1 MNDKNQI
8 SDELLAAFLDG
19 NTNAE
24 DTMRVLNA
32 AEQDMELQEIIRIA
46 SEVDEDMAITIKP
59 TIIPM
64 TAMAAKKKETYL
76 CDIECEEFV
85 LHQFGIEV
93 THKSLLDTAYKNCW
107 LKDKG
112 MPLYNIGRLL
122 EKNNLPV
129 SRRYNSTIEEVVR
142 LLSAGNQLIA
152 VVDDTLLGN
161 AQSSANQHP
170 NHAVAISSI
179 SVETDEIILFNPNT
193 DEELTKYSISSFMEA
208 WRQSNNYLVVI
219 NTTDRFIYEPSPIGL
234 DDVELSEDLSEL
246 QEAIAENAHEIWA
259 KNRRDQGWSYGPE
272 RNDQKKETPDM
283 IPYCNL
289 PESEKLYDR
298 EMAMQTLKLVKKLG
312 FDIVKQQKYANYV
325 DSYFCSY
332 SSGCTAMVYL

>member
-46 SEVDEDMAITIKP
+46 SEVDEDMAITVKP

-219 NTTDRFIYEPSPIGL
+219 NTTDKFVYEPSPIGL

-312 FDIVKQQKYANYV
+312 FEIVKK
-325 DSYFCSY
+325 
-332 SSGCTAMVYL
+332 

>member
-1 MNDKNQI
+1 MSDNNHI

-24 DTMRVLNA
+24 DTMCVLKA
-32 AEQDMELQEIIRIA
+32 AEQNMELQEIIRIA
-46 SEVDEDMAITIKP
+46 SEVDEDMAIVRKP
-59 TIIPM
+59 SIIPM
-64 TAMAAKKKETYL
+64 TAMAAKTKETYL

-93 THKSLLDTAYKNCW
+93 THKRLLDTAYKNCW

-122 EKNNLPV
+122 EKNNLSV
-129 SRRYNSTIEEVVR
+129 SRRYNSSIEEVNR

-152 VVDDTLLGN
+152 VVDDSLLGN
-161 AQSSANQHP
+161 ALSSENQHP

-179 SVETDEIILFNPNT
+179 SIEEDEIILFNPNT
-193 DEELTKYSISSFMEA
+193 EEELTKYPISLFIEA
-208 WRQSNNYLVVI
+208 WRQSNNYLVVV
-219 NTTDRFIYEPSPIGL
+219 NTTDKFIYDPSPIGL
-234 DDVELSEDLSEL
+234 DDVALSDDLNEL

-259 KNRRDQGWSYGPE
+259 KNRREQGWTYGPE

-289 PESEKLYDR
+289 PECEKLYDR

-312 FDIVKQQKYANYV
+312 FEIVKQKAE
-325 DSYFCSY
+325 
-332 SSGCTAMVYL
+332 

>member
-1 MNDKNQI
+1 MSDNNHI

-46 SEVDEDMAITIKP
+46 SEVDEDMAITVKP

-129 SRRYNSTIEEVVR
+129 SRRYNSTIEEAVR

-312 FDIVKQQKYANYV
+312 FEIVKK
-325 DSYFCSY
+325 
-332 SSGCTAMVYL
+332 

>member
-1 MNDKNQI
+1 MSDNNHI

-32 AEQDMELQEIIRIA
+32 AEQDMGLQEIIRIA
-46 SEVDEDMAITIKP
+46 SEVDEDMAITVKP

-219 NTTDRFIYEPSPIGL
+219 NTTDRFVYEPSPIGL

-312 FDIVKQQKYANYV
+312 FDIVKQQ
-325 DSYFCSY
+325 D
-332 SSGCTAMVYL
+332 

>member
-1 MNDKNQI
+1 MSENNHI

-32 AEQDMELQEIIRIA
+32 AEQDIELQEIIRIA

-59 TIIPM
+59 TVIPM

-122 EKNNLPV
+122 EKNNLSV

-152 VVDDTLLGN
+152 VVDDSLLDD
-161 AQSSANQHP
+161 AQSLENQYP
-170 NHAVAISSI
+170 NHAVAVSSI
-179 SVETDEIILFNPNT
+179 SVEADEIILFNPNT
-193 DEELTKYSISSFMEA
+193 DEELTKYSIISFIEA
-208 WRQSNNYLVVI
+208 WRRSNNYLVVI
-219 NTTDRFIYEPSPIGL
+219 NTTDKFVYEPSPIGL
-234 DDVELSEDLSEL
+234 DDVELSDDLTEL

-259 KNRRDQGWSYGPE
+259 KKRKNQGWSYGPE
-272 RNDQKKETPDM
+272 RNDQKKETPDL

-312 FDIVKQQKYANYV
+312 WELNKK
-325 DSYFCSY
+325 
-332 SSGCTAMVYL
+332 

>member
-1 MNDKNQI
+1 MSENNFI
-8 SDELLAAFLDG
+8 SDEMLAAFLDG

-24 DTMRVLNA
+24 DTMSVLEA
-32 AEQDMELQEIIRIA
+32 SEQDMELQEIIRIA
-46 SEVDEDMAITIKP
+46 SEVDEDMAINVKP
-59 TIIPM
+59 TLIPM
-64 TAMAAKKKETYL
+64 TAMAAKSKETYL

-107 LKDKG
+107 LRDKG

-122 EKNNLPV
+122 EKNNLAV
-129 SRRYNSTIEEVVR
+129 SRRYNSTIEDISR
-142 LLSAGNQLIA
+142 LLLAGNQLIA
-152 VVDDTLLGN
+152 VVDDSLLAN
-161 AQSSANQHP
+161 TISSENQHP
-170 NHAVAISSI
+170 NHAVAVSSI

-193 DEELTKYSISSFMEA
+193 DEELTKYSITSFIEA
-208 WRQSNNYLVVI
+208 WKQSNNYLVVI
-219 NTTDRFIYEPSPIGL
+219 NTTDKFVYEPSPISL
-234 DDVELSEDLSEL
+234 DDVELSDDLTEL

-298 EMAMQTLKLVKKLG
+298 EMAMQTLKLVNKLG
-312 FDIVKQQKYANYV
+312 FEIVKK
-325 DSYFCSY
+325 
-332 SSGCTAMVYL
+332 

>member
-1 MNDKNQI
+1 MNDINHI

-24 DTMRVLNA
+24 DTMRVLKA
-32 AEQDMELQEIIRIA
+32 AEQDMELQTVISIA
-46 SEVDEDMAITIKP
+46 GEVDEDMSTTVKP
-59 TIIPM
+59 AIIPM
-64 TAMAAKKKETYL
+64 TAMAAKKKENYL
-76 CDIECEEFV
+76 CDIECEEFI

-93 THKSLLDTAYKNCW
+93 THKSLLDAAYKNCW
-107 LKDKG
+107 LRDKG

-122 EKNNLPV
+122 EKNNLSV
-129 SRRYNSTIEEVVR
+129 SRRYNSTVEEIDR

-152 VVDDTLLGN
+152 VVDDSLLCN
-161 AQSSANQHP
+161 AQSSDNQHP
-170 NHAVAISSI
+170 NHAVAVSSI

-193 DEELTKYSISSFMEA
+193 DEELTAYAIDSFVSA
-208 WRQSNNYLVVI
+208 WEQSNNYLVVI
-219 NTTDRFIYEPSPIGL
+219 NTTDKFVYEPSPITL
-234 DDVELSEDLSEL
+234 DDIELSEDLTEL

-259 KNRRDQGWSYGPE
+259 KNRCDQGWRYGPE
-272 RNDQKKETPDM
+272 RNDKKKETPDM

-312 FDIVKQQKYANYV
+312 FEIVKK
-325 DSYFCSY
+325 
-332 SSGCTAMVYL
+332 

>member
-24 DTMRVLNA
+24 DTMHVLNA

-46 SEVDEDMAITIKP
+46 SELDEDMAITVKP
-59 TIIPM
+59 TVIPM

-107 LKDKG
+107 LKDNG

-122 EKNNLPV
+122 EKNNLSV
-129 SRRYNSTIEEVVR
+129 SRRYNSTIEEAVR

-152 VVDDTLLGN
+152 VVDDTILCNTLSCDG
-161 AQSSANQHP
+161 QHP

-193 DEELTKYSISSFMEA
+193 DEELTKYSLKLFLEA

-219 NTTDRFIYEPSPIGL
+219 NTTDKFIYEPSPIGL

-312 FDIVKQQKYANYV
+312 FEIVKK
-325 DSYFCSY
+325 
-332 SSGCTAMVYL
+332 

>member
-152 VVDDTLLGN
+152 VVDDTILCNTLSCDG
-161 AQSSANQHP
+161 QHP

-179 SVETDEIILFNPNT
+179 SVETDKIILFNPNT
-193 DEELTKYSISSFMEA
+193 DEELTKYSLKLFLEA

-219 NTTDRFIYEPSPIGL
+219 NTTDKFIYEPSPIGL

-259 KNRRDQGWSYGPE
+259 KNRRDQGWSYGSE

-312 FDIVKQQKYANYV
+312 FEIVKR
-325 DSYFCSY
+325 
-332 SSGCTAMVYL
+332 

>member
-24 DTMRVLNA
+24 DTMCVLNA

-46 SEVDEDMAITIKP
+46 SEVDEDMAITVNP

-161 AQSSANQHP
+161 VQSSANQHP

-234 DDVELSEDLSEL
+234 DDVELSEALSEL

-312 FDIVKQQKYANYV
+312 FEIVKK
-325 DSYFCSY
+325 
-332 SSGCTAMVYL
+332 

>member
-1 MNDKNQI
+1 MNDKYQI

-46 SEVDEDMAITIKP
+46 SEADEDMAITVKP

-152 VVDDTLLGN
+152 VVDDTILCNTLSCDG
-161 AQSSANQHP
+161 QHP

-193 DEELTKYSISSFMEA
+193 DEELTKYSLKLFLEA

-219 NTTDRFIYEPSPIGL
+219 NTTDKFIYEPSPIGL

-312 FDIVKQQKYANYV
+312 FEIVKK
-325 DSYFCSY
+325 
-332 SSGCTAMVYL
+332 

>member
-46 SEVDEDMAITIKP
+46 SEVDEDMAITVKP

-179 SVETDEIILFNPNT
+179 TVETDEIILFNPNT

-219 NTTDRFIYEPSPIGL
+219 NTTDKFVYEPSPIGL

-312 FDIVKQQKYANYV
+312 FEIVKK
-325 DSYFCSY
+325 
-332 SSGCTAMVYL
+332 

>member
-219 NTTDRFIYEPSPIGL
+219 NTTDRFVYEPSPIGL

-312 FDIVKQQKYANYV
+312 WELKKI
-325 DSYFCSY
+325 
-332 SSGCTAMVYL
+332 

>member
-46 SEVDEDMAITIKP
+46 SEVDEDMAITVKP

-152 VVDDTLLGN
+152 VVDDTILCNTLSCDG
-161 AQSSANQHP
+161 QHP

-219 NTTDRFIYEPSPIGL
+219 NTTDKFIYEPSPIGL

-312 FDIVKQQKYANYV
+312 FEIVKK
-325 DSYFCSY
+325 
-332 SSGCTAMVYL
+332 

>member
-46 SEVDEDMAITIKP
+46 SEADEDMAITVKP

-219 NTTDRFIYEPSPIGL
+219 NTTDRFVYEPSPIGL

-312 FDIVKQQKYANYV
+312 FEIVKK
-325 DSYFCSY
+325 
-332 SSGCTAMVYL
+332 

>member
-142 LLSAGNQLIA
+142 LLSARNQLIA

-208 WRQSNNYLVVI
+208 WRQSNNYLVVV
-219 NTTDRFIYEPSPIGL
+219 NTTDRFVYEPSPIGL

-312 FDIVKQQKYANYV
+312 FEIVKK
-325 DSYFCSY
+325 
-332 SSGCTAMVYL
+332 

>member
-46 SEVDEDMAITIKP
+46 SEVDEDMAITVKP

-312 FDIVKQQKYANYV
+312 WELKKI
-325 DSYFCSY
+325 
-332 SSGCTAMVYL
+332 

>member
-1 MNDKNQI
+1 MNDKYQI
-8 SDELLAAFLDG
+8 SDELLAAYLDG

-152 VVDDTLLGN
+152 VVDDTILCNTLSCDG
-161 AQSSANQHP
+161 QHP

-193 DEELTKYSISSFMEA
+193 DEELTKYSLKLFLEA

-219 NTTDRFIYEPSPIGL
+219 NTTDKFIYEPSPIGL

-312 FDIVKQQKYANYV
+312 FEIVKK
-325 DSYFCSY
+325 
-332 SSGCTAMVYL
+332 

>member
-142 LLSAGNQLIA
+142 LLSARNQLIA

-208 WRQSNNYLVVI
+208 WRQSNNYLVVV
-219 NTTDRFIYEPSPIGL
+219 NTTDKFIYDPSPIGL
-234 DDVELSEDLSEL
+234 DDVVLSDDLTEL

-312 FDIVKQQKYANYV
+312 FEIVKK
-325 DSYFCSY
+325 
-332 SSGCTAMVYL
+332 

>member
-32 AEQDMELQEIIRIA
+32 AEQDMELQEIIHIA

-312 FDIVKQQKYANYV
+312 FEIVKK
-325 DSYFCSY
+325 
-332 SSGCTAMVYL
+332 

>member
-46 SEVDEDMAITIKP
+46 SEVDEDMAITVKP

-129 SRRYNSTIEEVVR
+129 SRRYNTHIEEVVR

-312 FDIVKQQKYANYV
+312 FEIVKK
-325 DSYFCSY
+325 
-332 SSGCTAMVYL
+332 

>member
-1 MNDKNQI
+1 MNDKNHI

-46 SEVDEDMAITIKP
+46 SEADEDMAITVKP

-312 FDIVKQQKYANYV
+312 YEIVKK
-325 DSYFCSY
+325 
-332 SSGCTAMVYL
+332 

>member
-1 MNDKNQI
+1 MNDKYQI

-46 SEVDEDMAITIKP
+46 SEVDEDMAITVKP

-152 VVDDTLLGN
+152 VVDDTILCNTLSCDG
-161 AQSSANQHP
+161 QHP

-193 DEELTKYSISSFMEA
+193 DEELTKYSLKLFLEA

-219 NTTDRFIYEPSPIGL
+219 NTTDKFIYEPSPIGL

-312 FDIVKQQKYANYV
+312 FEIVKK
-325 DSYFCSY
+325 
-332 SSGCTAMVYL
+332 

>member
-1 MNDKNQI
+1 MNDKYQI

-152 VVDDTLLGN
+152 VVDDTILCNTLSCDG
-161 AQSSANQHP
+161 QHP

-193 DEELTKYSISSFMEA
+193 DEELTKYSLKLFLEA

-219 NTTDRFIYEPSPIGL
+219 NTTDKFIYEPSPIGL

-298 EMAMQTLKLVKKLG
+298 EMAMQTLKLIKKLG
-312 FDIVKQQKYANYV
+312 FEIVKK
-325 DSYFCSY
+325 
-332 SSGCTAMVYL
+332 